1 MELRFFESFIKFNLR
16 GFLFG
21 PPNIFGAPMPIRERT
36 SLINSIMNSALKKLK
51 NIGTEKLNHDILVD
65 TGINWWKYII

>member
-21 PPNIFGAPMPIRERT
+21 PPNIFGAPMPIKERT
-36 SLINSIMNSALKKLK
+36 SLINSIMNSVLKKLIQVLK
-51 NIGTEKLNHDILVD
+51 N
-65 TGINWWKYII
+65 